1 MDETQVMV
9 YFNLSGDEFP
19 VEVVSERLQVSP
31 TKSYKKGDIIRKTS
45 ETENITR
52 NYTSWQLSTGYQ
64 ESLDVGDVME
74 QLILKLKDKSAIIN
88 ELKREFGLECRF
100 TIVIKINDSHTPAFH
115 LDNPVIDFANS
126 IKADFDI
133 DLYAN
138 PYVEEIK

>member
-31 TKSYKKGDIIRKTS
+31 TKSYKKGDIIRKTN

>member
-31 TKSYKKGDIIRKTS
+31 TKSYKKGDIIRKTN

-133 DLYAN
+133 DLYVN

>member
-1 MDETQVMV
+1 MDGTQVMV

-19 VEVVSERLQVSP
+19 VEVVSERLQVDP
-31 TKSYKKGDIIRKTS
+31 TKSYKKGEIIRKTN

-64 ESLDVGDVME
+64 ESFDVGDVME

-88 ELKREFGLECRF
+88 ELKDG
-100 TIVIKINDSHTPAFH
+100 HTPVFH
-115 LDNPVIDFANS
+115 LENQVIDFANS

-138 PYVEEIK
+138 PYVEEIKC

>member
-31 TKSYKKGDIIRKTS
+31 TKSYKKGDIIRKTN

-115 LDNPVIDFANS
+115 LDNPVIDFSNS

-138 PYVEEIK
+138 PDVEEIK

>member
-31 TKSYKKGDIIRKTS
+31 TKSYKKGDIIRKTN

-74 QLILKLKDKSAIIN
+74 QLILKLKDKPAIIN